1 MLDIDDTTVRSLA
14 SELELL
20 EFEKRFAFRFGIE
33 HREFL
38 ATVANGGYPISM
50 LAIPTENCFGGAGQL
65 DGLFGVNHPMEE
77 IDLGSTLA
85 RRPLTESNL
94 VPFGFD
100 NFGGL
105 VLVDLA
111 ERPGRLVYIPWEEQD
126 NTPLVT
132 YHVADTIAEFL
143 EEASKLAMAYVME
156 RITEDA

>member
-38 ATVANGGYPISM
+38 ATVANGG
-50 LAIPTENCFGGAGQL
+50 FGGAGQL